1 MEWVIQESI
10 QLAKATIHLQVAYIG
25 KDLLIILSGAEEHIG
40 CVVQSFPRP
49 SLKGNHKISAS
60 SSILNVIGHK
70 DDYLC
75 RYVAEYFSKAFE
87 SMVVCTGGI
96 HIENATES
104 DIQELLAGI
113 KNWIPK
119 IIDKMKRV

>member
-10 QLAKATIHLQVAYIG
+10 LLARNNIYLQGAYIG

-49 SLKGNHKISAS
+49 SLKENHKISAS
-60 SSILNVIGHK
+60 SSILSVIGHK

-75 RYVAEYFSKAFE
+75 RYVAEYFCKTLE
-87 SMVVCTGGI
+87 TMVVCTGGI

-104 DIQELLAGI
+104 DIQEVVDGV
-113 KNWIPK
+113 KKWIPK